1 MLKYFSKEVA
11 IATAQAY
18 KCWLF
23 CWFMEEK
30 KLLKLA
36 LICSLLGTALLYFIS
51 LTISQEEKSFSLVPD
66 EEYSVISGEVSS
78 VNNYG
83 NVSFLKIYQKLPVD
97 VVVIGNNYISLNKGD
112 NVEVRGTKQDYQGKK
127 ELVADEIRKI

>member
-1 MLKYFSKEVA
+1 
-11 IATAQAY
+11 
-18 KCWLF
+18 
-23 CWFMEEK
+23 MEEK

-51 LTISQEEKSFSLVPD
+51 LTISQEEKSFSLVQD
-66 EEYSVISGEVSS
+66 DEYSVISGEVAS

-97 VVVIGNNYISLNKGD
+97 VVIIGNNYIDLKKGD
-112 NVEVRGTKQDYQGKK
+112 FVDVRGTKQDYEGKK
-127 ELVADEIRKI
+127 ELVADEIRKTS